1 MECCKDL
8 IGHKF
13 GRLTVLSLA
22 EKRQRYIHGVK
33 NGFVY
38 LWRCQCDCG
47 KIIDVQQGNLIKGGT
62 KSCGCLFK
70 ESHTTSMNMSKH
82 RLYKVWKNIKKRC
95 LYQKGWN
102 FDNYGGRGIT
112 ICDEW
117 ANNPVAFIKW
127 AYENGYD
134 ENAPI
139 GKCEIDRID
148 NNKGYSPENC
158 RWVSRKIQS
167 RNRRSNINIT
177 IKGVTQCLEDW
188 CQQYHIRRT
197 NVYQYMKNHSV
208 DYKDALDVLI
218 NKKWDNSL
226 KIWVDK

>member
-1 MECCKDL
+1 MDL
-8 IGHKF
+8 PQDLTNKRF
-13 GRLTVLSLA
+13 GRLTVISLA
-22 EKRQRYIHGVK
+22 EKRQRYIHGVR
-33 NGFVY
+33 NGFLY
-38 LWRCQCDCG
+38 IWRCKCDCG
-47 KIIDVQQGNLIKGGT
+47 KVVEKRQCNLLSGHT
-62 KSCGCLFK
+62 KSCGCLFGDT
-70 ESHTTSMNMSKH
+70 HTTSLDMSGH

-95 LYQKGWN
+95 FNQRCWN
-102 FDNYGGRGIT
+102 YKNYGGRGIT

-117 ANNPVAFIKW
+117 KNDFPAFCRWSYK
-127 AYENGYD
+127 NGYN
-134 ENAPI
+134 EEAPT

-188 CQQYHIRRT
+188 CQQHHIRRT